1 MKPSE
6 CLQEAVGMIDERFV
20 AELAQACPLGAAPRR
35 PWVRW
40 VTAAVA
46 CLTLAIGIG
55 MAARLLPMLAPTDM
69 KADAETAVI
78 DPDAVIWLDPSQN
91 IDIPGGQS
99 TETDSPAMDNSMAE
113 ANGGWRM
120 SETLRET
127 LAEATNS
134 NTRFAIFA
142 SPVFYGKTFR
152 AFVYQGKTYGEWEA
166 YASACFDEMTL
177 RRGLLKLGD
186 ALKYGE
192 ALYTTGT
199 PEGERWSK
207 ELYEKTVAEFGED
220 FLARYIV
227 NGELKKD
234 LLEQEIREY
243 DAEYMRVYEV
253 YGELADAFREVQA
266 QKHAEQLIGQGIP
279 CEVIRGRLF
288 MFVTARELEQIRHI
302 DRADVMLSLASRR
315 MYDEAYDLFLTL
327 DISVSGFNTDILSIE
342 TDYMRSRVMEDD
354 ADVIGAIR
362 FLYDHYQHDSGYLS
376 ISIDCGDTLTDEYLA
391 AYGWEVAY
399 RSRYIDHVNLRVPFD
414 KFDLRLLCDLS
425 NRADVTYIY
434 IGMPDVQIA
443 ESDDAE

>member
-35 PWVRW
+35 PRVRW
-40 VTAAVA
+40 ITAAAA

-55 MAARLLPMLAPTDM
+55 VAVRLFPMPSATDT

-78 DPDAVIWLDPSQN
+78 DPDAVVWLDPSQSMVPLVGKS
-91 IDIPGGQS
+91 I
-99 TETDSPAMDNSMAE
+99 ETGLPAMDNGMSE
-113 ANGGWRM
+113 ADGGWRM
-120 SETLRET
+120 SYTLREA
-127 LAEATNS
+127 LADVEDS
-134 NTRFAIFA
+134 DPRFAILV
-142 SPVFYGKTFR
+142 SPVFYGQTFGTF
-152 AFVYQGKTYGEWEA
+152 AYQGKTYGEWEA

-207 ELYEKTVAEFGED
+207 ELYEKRVAEFGED
-220 FLARYIV
+220 FLARYII

-234 LLEQEIREY
+234 LLEQEIEEY
-243 DAEYMRVYEV
+243 NAEYMRVYEV
-253 YGELADAFREVQA
+253 YGELADAFREAQA

-288 MFVTARELEQIRHI
+288 MFVTAWELAQIRHI

-315 MYDEAYDLFLTL
+315 MYDDAYDLFLTL
-327 DISVSGFNTDILSIE
+327 DTSVSGFNTDILLIE
-342 TDYMRSRVMEDD
+342 TDYMRSRVMDDD

-376 ISIDCGDTLTDEYLA
+376 ISINCGDTLTDEYLA

-399 RSRYIDHVNLRVPFD
+399 RSRYTDNVSIRVPFD

-425 NRADVTYIY
+425 NRADVTYIH
-434 IGMPDVQIA
+434 IGMPDRQVAQ
-443 ESDDAE
+443 SDDAE

>member
-20 AELAQACPLGAAPRR
+20 TELAQACPLGAAPRR

-40 VTAAVA
+40 VTAAAA

-55 MAARLLPMLAPTDM
+55 MAARLLPMLSATDT

-78 DPDAVIWLDPSQN
+78 DPDAVIWLDPSQS
-91 IDIPGGQS
+91 IVPPGGQS
-99 TETDSPAMDNSMAE
+99 TETYSPAMDNSTTE
-113 ANGGWRM
+113 AYGGWQM
-120 SETLRET
+120 LDTLREA
-127 LAEATNS
+127 LTNS
-134 NTRFAIFA
+134 EESDTRFAILA
-142 SPVFYGKTFR
+142 SPVLYGKTFS

-166 YASACFDEMTL
+166 YASACYDEMTL
-177 RRGLLKLGD
+177 RRGLLRLGD

-234 LLEQEIREY
+234 LLEQEIEEY

-266 QKHAEQLIGQGIP
+266 QKNAEQLIGQGIP

-288 MFVTARELEQIRHI
+288 MFVTAWELAQIRHI

-327 DISVSGFNTDILSIE
+327 DTSVSGFNTDILFIV
-342 TDYMRSRVMEDD
+342 TDYMRSHVMEND

-362 FLYDHYQHDSGYLS
+362 FLYDHYQHDSSYLS
-376 ISIDCGDTLTDEYLA
+376 VSIDVGDTLTDEYLE

-399 RSRYIDHVNLRVPFD
+399 RARYIDHVNLRVPFD
-414 KFDLRLLCDLS
+414 KFNLQLLCDLS
-425 NRADVTYIY
+425 NRADVTSIW
-434 IGMPDVQIA
+434 IEMPVRQVA

>member
-20 AELAQACPLGAAPRR
+20 AELAQTCPLGTAPRR
-35 PWVRW
+35 PRVRW
-40 VTAAVA
+40 ITAAAA

-55 MAARLLPMLAPTDM
+55 VAVRLFPMPSATDM
-69 KADAETAVI
+69 EADAKTAVI
-78 DPDAVIWLDPSQN
+78 DPNAVVWLDPSQSMVPS
-91 IDIPGGQS
+91 DGQS
-99 TETDSPAMDNSMAE
+99 IETDLPAMDNGDTKVG
-113 ANGGWRM
+113 GGWRM
-120 SETLRET
+120 SDTLREA
-127 LAEATNS
+127 LADAEDS
-134 NTRFAIFA
+134 DTRFAVLT
-142 SPVFYGKTFR
+142 SPVFYGKTFST
-152 AFVYQGKTYGEWEA
+152 FSYQGRTYGEWEA
-166 YASACFDEMTL
+166 YASACFDEME
-177 RRGLLKLGD
+177 RRQMLLKLGD

-207 ELYEKTVAEFGED
+207 ELYEKRVAEFGED

-234 LLEQEIREY
+234 LLEREIEKY
-243 DAEYMRVYEV
+243 HAEYMRVYEV
-253 YGELADAFREVQA
+253 CGELADAFREAQA

-288 MFVTARELEQIRHI
+288 MFVTARELTQICDI
-302 DRADVMLSLASRR
+302 DKTDVELSLASRR

-327 DISVSGFNTDILSIE
+327 DTSVSGFNTDILFIV
-342 TDYMRSRVMEDD
+342 TDYMRSHVMKDD
-354 ADVIGAIR
+354 ADVIGALR

-376 ISIDCGDTLTDEYLA
+376 VNIDCGDTLTDEYLA

-425 NRADVTYIY
+425 NRADVTSIW
-434 IGMPDVQIA
+434 IEMPVRQVA
-443 ESDDAE
+443 QSDDAE